1 MEYFIIL
8 LKAIVGLSILNV
20 WLVNPKKPSK
30 WRGGDAKTISEEFE
44 VYGLP
49 SWSVFLIGAAK
60 VGLAI
65 LLLASI
71 QYTGLEKIA
80 ALGLA
85 FFLSGS
91 VLMHFKV
98 KDPLF
103 KSIPAGSFLILC
115 LAIAY
120 FA

>member
-30 WRGGDAKTISEEFE
+30 WRGGDAQTITDEFE
-44 VYGLP
+44 LYGLP
-49 SWSVFLIGAAK
+49 SWSVFLIGACK

-71 QYTGLEKIA
+71 QYPGVEKIA

-103 KSIPAGSFLILC
+103 KSIPAGSFLLLC
-115 LAIAY
+115 LAVAILG
-120 FA
+120 

>member
-8 LKAIVGLSILNV
+8 LKAIVGFSILNV
-20 WLVNPKKPSK
+20 WLLNPKKPSK
-30 WRGGDAKTISEEFE
+30 WRGGNAQTINEEF
-44 VYGLP
+44 VLYGLS
-49 SWSVFLIGAAK
+49 SWSVFIIGAAK
-60 VGLAI
+60 VGLSI

-71 QYTGLEKIA
+71 QYSELGKIA

-91 VLMHFKV
+91 ILMHFKV

-103 KSIPAGSFLILC
+103 KSIPAGSFLLLC

-120 FA
+120 FG

>member
-1 MEYFIIL
+1 MEYFIIA

-20 WLVNPKKPSK
+20 WLVNRKKPSK
-30 WRGGDAKTISEEFE
+30 WRGGSAQTIKEEFE
-44 VYGLP
+44 LYGLP
-49 SWSVFLIGAAK
+49 SWSVFLIGTAK
-60 VGLAI
+60 VGLAV

-71 QYTGLEKIA
+71 QFPQLEQIA

-91 VLMHFKV
+91 VLMHVIV

-103 KSIPAGSFLILC
+103 KSIPAASFLILC
-115 LAIAY
+115 LAIVY
-120 FA
+120 LS

>member
-8 LKAIVGLSILNV
+8 LKAIVGLSILIV

-30 WRGGDAKTISEEFE
+30 WRGGDAKTITEEFE
-44 VYGLP
+44 LYGLP
-49 SWSVFLIGAAK
+49 SWSVVIIGTAK
-60 VGLAI
+60 VCLAT

-71 QYTGLEKIA
+71 QYAEVEKIA
-80 ALGLA
+80 ALGLL

-91 VLMHFKV
+91 VLMHLKV

-103 KSIPAGSFLILC
+103 KSIPAGIFLILC

-120 FA
+120 LA